1 MLPLSAAY
9 AIQPDQIL
17 LDAPIGIAVFDFDG
31 RFEVVNPSYCAI
43 YGYSEEELLG
53 NYVTMIFPAEQQ
65 QRVLSLHQ
73 KFLTEGGVLGGEWQV
88 VRKDGAIRQVLTN
101 SACVVGRDGKKRRLV
116 YVTDITERKAAED
129 ALMQQKEI
137 YRAVADNGHALIWMA
152 GVDKACFYFNQPW
165 LTFTGRTEAQEVGN
179 GWTEGVHPDDFQACL
194 DTYVAA
200 FERREAFTMEYRLRR
215 HDGAYRWI
223 IDEGKPRYDSSGV
236 FVGYV
241 GHCLDIHERKE
252 AEEKIRRERR
262 QLYAILEELPVFV
275 YLQASDYSVRFANR
289 YFRERFGHPNGEFC
303 YQLMWQRDRPC
314 ENCPTFKVFKT
325 QKPEHWEAKNHRDGR
340 VYQVYDYPFIDEDG
354 ENLVLE
360 LGIDVTER
368 KHADEVINHLAH
380 HDPLT
385 QLPNRRLF
393 NDRLTQAIAA
403 SHRSHH
409 YGALMFL
416 DLDNLKQLND
426 SDGHEVGDLLLIEV
440 ATRIKNCVRAV
451 DTVARF
457 GGDEFAV
464 LINELVTDKAES
476 TVQARNVA
484 EKIRL
489 AVAEPYYLKVQHNGE
504 AATTVSH
511 WCTVSIG
518 IAMFVSNEARPD
530 DIINSADIAM
540 YKAKKAGRNNIQIYE
555 PSEPL

>member
-1 MLPLSAAY
+1 MLPLSATY
-9 AIQPDQIL
+9 AIQADQIL
-17 LDAPIGIAVFDFDG
+17 RDAPIGIAVFDISG

-53 NYVTMIFPAEQQ
+53 NSLTLVFPVDQQ
-65 QRVLSLHQ
+65 QKVLSLHQ
-73 KFLTEGGVLGGEWQV
+73 KFLIDGGTLGGEWQV

-101 SACVVGRDGKKRRLV
+101 SACVLGSDGQKRRLV
-116 YVTDITERKAAED
+116 YVTDITERKVAED
-129 ALMQQKEI
+129 ALMRQKEA
-137 YRAVADNGHALIWMA
+137 YRAVADNGRALIWMA

-165 LTFTGRTEAQEVGN
+165 LNFTGRTEAQEYGN
-179 GWTEGVHPDDFQACL
+179 GWTEGLHPDDFQSCL
-194 DTYVAA
+194 DTYIAA

-223 IDEGKPRYDSSGV
+223 IDEGKPRYDGSGE
-236 FVGYV
+236 FLGYV

-252 AEEKIRRERR
+252 AEAKIQRERR
-262 QLYAILEELPVFV
+262 QLYAILEELPVYV
-275 YLQASDYSVRFANR
+275 YLQAKDYSVRFANR
-289 YFRERFGHPNGEFC
+289 LFRERFGSPNGRPC
-303 YQLMWQRDRPC
+303 YQLMWQRDKPC
-314 ENCPTFKVFKT
+314 EICPTFRVFET
-325 QKPEHWEAKNHRDGR
+325 HKPELWEANRPHEGR
-340 VYQVYDYPFIDEDG
+340 TYQIFDYPFVDDEG

-368 KHADEVINHLAH
+368 KQADEIINHLAH

-393 NDRLTQAIAA
+393 NDRLKQAIAA
-403 SHRSHH
+403 SQRSHH

-426 SDGHEVGDLLLIEV
+426 SEGHEVGDLLLVEV
-440 ATRIKNCVRAV
+440 ANRIKHCVRAV

-464 LINELVTDKAES
+464 LINELVADKIDS
-476 TVQARNVA
+476 TMQARNVA

-489 AVAEPYYLKVQHNGE
+489 ALALPYQLDVQHQGL
-504 AATTVSH
+504 AATTVTH
-511 WCTVSIG
+511 RCTVSIG
-518 IAMFVSNEARPD
+518 IAMFVNNDARPD
-530 DIINSADIAM
+530 DIVNCADIAM
-540 YKAKKAGRNNIQIYE
+540 YKAKKAGRNTIQIYA
-555 PSEPL
+555 PDGLT

>member
-1 MLPLSAAY
+1 MLPLKATY

-53 NYVTMIFPAEQQ
+53 NCVTMIFPAEQQ

-101 SACVVGRDGKKRRLV
+101 SACVGGRDGKKRRLV

-360 LGIDVTER
+360 LDIDVTER
-368 KHADEVINHLAH
+368 KHADEVISHLAH

-440 ATRIKNCVRAV
+440 AVRIKNCVRAV

-504 AATTVSH
+504 AAVTVSH

-518 IAMFVSNEARPD
+518 IAMFVNNEARPD